1 MKNLLITG
9 GSRGLGAAF
18 SAGVPDAGDH
28 VWLVSRSQPSLTSA
42 DGITRAWV
50 EADLSDVELAVA
62 AVRQAV
68 GDTVLDVLIYNAGI
82 WEGTAFSSRYDFEQ
96 ISLAETQRII
106 AVNMTSAIAT
116 VQALLPNLRRSA
128 NPKIILIGS
137 INGMDNNSGAE
148 VAYNASKFGLRG
160 VAQALRENLRMQ
172 GVGVTCINPGT
183 ISTEVAYEAGLE
195 AALQA
200 SPGQIPM
207 QDLVALVCCVVSLSR
222 GSSIKEID
230 MPAMGDSGV

>member
-28 VWLVSRSQPSLTSA
+28 VWLVSRSQPDTNTV
-42 DGITRAWV
+42 DGISRKWV
-50 EADLSDVELAVA
+50 AADLSDIEAAAA
-62 AVRQAV
+62 AVRTAV
-68 GDTVLDVLIYNAGI
+68 GDAVLDVLIYNAGI

-96 ISLAETQRII
+96 ISLMETQRII
-106 AVNMTSAIAT
+106 TVNMTAAIAT
-116 VQALLPNLRRSA
+116 VQVLLPNLRRSA

-137 INGMDNNSGAE
+137 INGMDNNGAAE

-195 AALQA
+195 AALRA
-200 SPGQIPM
+200 APEQIPM
-207 QDLVALVCCVVSLSR
+207 QDLVALVRCVVSLSR
-222 GSSIKEID
+222 GSSVKEID
-230 MPAMGDSGV
+230 MPAMADRGV